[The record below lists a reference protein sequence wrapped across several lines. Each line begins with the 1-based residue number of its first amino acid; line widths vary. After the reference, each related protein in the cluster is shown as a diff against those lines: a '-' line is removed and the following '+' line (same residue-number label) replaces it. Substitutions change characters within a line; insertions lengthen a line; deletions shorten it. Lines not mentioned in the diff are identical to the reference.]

1 MIIHQVTPMLI
12 GMLSVYKQWG
22 YTPGGTVAFP
32 IPFTAF
38 SHVYCQ
44 HNGKNYGI
52 AKASTDSPLTTVDIR
67 SNTDGSSDAHWFALG
82 K

>member
-1 MIIHQVTPMLI
+1 MASQLQ
-12 GMLSVYKQWG
+12 LLLLAFEQWG

>member
-1 MIIHQVTPMLI
+1 MLVVI
-12 GMLSVYKQWG
+12 PVYTGLCLVGKQWG
-22 YTPGGTVAFP
+22 YTPGGTVTFP

-52 AKASTDSPLTTVDIR
+52 AKASADSPLTTVDIR
-67 SNTDGSSDAHWFALG
+67 SNTDGSSDAHWLAIG